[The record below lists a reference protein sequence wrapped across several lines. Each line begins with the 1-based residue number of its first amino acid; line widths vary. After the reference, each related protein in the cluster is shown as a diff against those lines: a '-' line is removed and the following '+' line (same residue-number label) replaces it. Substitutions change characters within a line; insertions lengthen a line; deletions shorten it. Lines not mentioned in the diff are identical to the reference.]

1 MNEVPPDP
9 RSTYCYLIS
18 RRSSLSSVV
27 VRPRFTRRCTPTVS
41 KMTAKFWGLPTTIVP
56 FESLETAPVSII
68 VVVYVVVVVV
78 VVIFH
83 WKFQFCWHECC
94 QMATQRGAA
103 IVRWLTNETI
113 LTFVTFISHD
123 TKTVNKNGEMIG
135 AMAPNDKHERCELA
149 CCY

>member
-56 FESLETAPVSII
+56 FESLETAPGV
-68 VVVYVVVVVV
+68 
-78 VVIFH
+78 H
-83 WKFQFCWHECC
+83 H
-94 QMATQRGAA
+94 
-103 IVRWLTNETI
+103 
-113 LTFVTFISHD
+113 
-123 TKTVNKNGEMIG
+123 
-135 AMAPNDKHERCELA
+135 RCRLRRRCRCRRDIPLEIPVLLA
-149 CCY
+149 